1 MNPNEGR
8 LIPVDELLANPNLSP
23 SPNPNPNANANP
35 NPNPKQVR
43 EGRELVS
50 QLEARLE
57 AQAARVQ
64 EQDAQLLT
72 YARAQGARDLELRAR
87 EAALVRQLE
96 GHRARLDEWRD
107 LVARREAAL
116 QVSTLEA
123 GVRVLGAGTGRSG
136 GGRGAA
142 REAALQVRRG
152 SAPRNPP
159 CTRRN
164 PAAPAATPAAT
175 PMPGAAPARLPPPL
189 APRLPL
195 LRPALRARAP
205 VA

>member
-1 MNPNEGR
+1 M
-8 LIPVDELLANPNLSP
+8 
-23 SPNPNPNANANP
+23 
-35 NPNPKQVR
+35 R

-72 YARAQGARDLELRAR
+72 YARAQGTRDVELRAR

-123 GVRVLGAGTGRSG
+123 GVRAWGAGTGRSG

-164 PAAPAATPAAT
+164 PAAPAATPTANPAAT
-175 PMPGAAPARLPPPL
+175 PMPGAAPARLAPPL
-189 APRLPL
+189 APRPS
-195 LRPALRARAP
+195 RARARCLTAGRP
-205 VA
+205 TAQEP

>member
-1 MNPNEGR
+1 M
-8 LIPVDELLANPNLSP
+8 
-23 SPNPNPNANANP
+23 
-35 NPNPKQVR
+35 
-43 EGRELVS
+43 S

-57 AQAARVQ
+57 AQGARVH
-64 EQDAQLLT
+64 EQDALLLT
-72 YARAQGARDLELRAR
+72 YARAQDARDGELRAR
-87 EAALVRQLE
+87 EAALTRQLE
-96 GHRARLDEWRD
+96 GHRAELDAWRE

-123 GVRVLGAGTGRSG
+123 GVRIWGAGTGRSG

-142 REAALQVRRG
+142 REAALQARRG

-175 PMPGAAPARLPPPL
+175 PMPGPARARLPPPL
-189 APRLPL
+189 ASPSCLPL
-195 LRPALRARAP
+195 LPPALRARAP